1 MYTIYFTISNVLN
14 LFGNNYLLI
23 ILLLNLIDN
32 IIVYYKLS
40 KYIRFIVE
48 EIS

>member
-32 IIVYYKLS
+32 LIVYYKLS
-40 KYIRFIVE
+40 KYNRFIVD
-48 EIS
+48 